1 LLTYHQF
8 SKTLSNNR
16 NLCKKFIEI
25 FYENSL
31 QCPKCQSDKLYTRKN
46 KPQIVDCGNCRN
58 TFSIFKGT
66 SLEKVRIGIRKF
78 LYITYS
84 RLIMVSDVGQRM
96 EANELAKQL
105 KTSTRSI
112 KLLLKKLV
120 NNLKDSEIRNKYK
133 KLLKLPV

>member
-1 LLTYHQF
+1 
-8 SKTLSNNR
+8 
-16 NLCKKFIEI
+16 
-25 FYENSL
+25 
-31 QCPKCQSDKLYTRKN
+31 
-46 KPQIVDCGNCRN
+46 
-58 TFSIFKGT
+58 
-66 SLEKVRIGIRKF
+66 
-78 LYITYS
+78 
-84 RLIMVSDVGQRM
+84 MVSDVGQRM